1 MFSQGRHSNDRFV
14 AEIFLRLKVSR
25 SLSQKNADSSLTHD
39 DEGMHSGRQEI
50 DPWEIFT
57 RYSSCT
63 KMAIVELFFS
73 VIFLLAVRVVRIM

>member
-1 MFSQGRHSNDRFV
+1 MIGFF

-50 DPWEIFT
+50 DPREIFT
-57 RYSSCT
+57 RSSSCT
-63 KMAIVELFFS
+63 KLTIGELFFS
-73 VIFLLAVRVVRIM
+73 VIILLAVRVVRIM